1 MDRSLRTGVAAIVLA
16 GALLMAAPTAIP
28 QGVSQEV
35 RERLATGA
43 VVVTKAMPPGA
54 SKSAKGGTAMAI
66 VRAAPEQVWRVI
78 VDPRTHPQYYPRV
91 TSAEAVE
98 SDERHMIVRYEV
110 SVRPFSFTFY
120 VDKYPDAVRRRVE
133 WRLAEDRPQG
143 LFKENSGFWQVDPA
157 GSPDESL
164 VTYSIAVRTLL
175 PAAMT
180 GGAETVSLTDTV
192 VALRKLVEPQR

>member
-1 MDRSLRTGVAAIVLA
+1 VDRSLTARIGRIVLA
-16 GALLMAAPTAIP
+16 GALLATASTATP
-28 QGVSQEV
+28 QDVSQEV
-35 RERLATGA
+35 RERIATGA
-43 VVVTKAMPPGA
+43 VVVTRAMPPGA
-54 SKSAKGGTAMAI
+54 SKGAKGGTAMAI

-91 TSAEAVE
+91 TSAETVE
-98 SDERHMIVRYEV
+98 GDERHMVVRYEV

-120 VDKYPDAVRRRVE
+120 VDKYPDAVRRRIE
-133 WRLAEDRPQG
+133 WRLAQDRPQG
-143 LFKENSGFWQVDPA
+143 LFKENSGYWQVDPA
-157 GSPDESL
+157 GPPDESL
-164 VTYSIAVRTLL
+164 VTYAIAVRTLL